1 MQELILLTTF
11 LTLVKLVAVQTENWK
26 QEASQWQLA
35 KANSSSESCGAHH
48 WPPTPHYPL
57 TLLPLAPWPMQEKK
71 RKALLNSF
79 LSSQSLAVD
88 THFILGGSQLSL
100 SPVLPVWIKL
110 DQISI
115 IWESKL
121 WEFVFFCASPPFNFV
136 TCFGQSGHVVGLV
149 ASSFPLLGL
158 LLSASSALPLLLM
171 VP

>member
-1 MQELILLTTF
+1 MKLL
-11 LTLVKLVAVQTENWK
+11 K
-26 QEASQWQLA
+26 QETFQWQLA

-57 TLLPLAPWPMQEKK
+57 TLLPLAPWPRREKK
-71 RKALLNSF
+71 RKAFINCF

-88 THFILGGSQLSL
+88 THFFLGGSQLSL
-100 SPVLPVWIKL
+100 SPVLLVWIKL

-136 TCFGQSGHVVGLV
+136 TCFGQSGHVVGLA